1 MSTKKY
7 GDKQEEE
14 SWKILTHS
22 KLLSATGEFDVE
34 SIQFL
39 NLASCEIEDISALG
53 NCLNLVR
60 LDLRKNEI
68 SILNPLRN
76 LKLLTTL
83 NLSAN
88 RISNIDAL
96 ASLEMLSDLNLS
108 GNLIGSFERV
118 QCLKSID
125 TLQKLRFYDSINKL
139 SNPICHN
146 ISYEDKIMKILPSL
160 VMLDG
165 MKLKGGGSEL
175 FKICA
180 DLDKQIKN
188 AHESVNTAHHSE
200 YCDCGCCSDEQ
211 YDDETTFGPVE
222 ERAIPGSWL
231 MPGYFS
237 LPTKNNK
244 EDYATSEFK
253 ETLDEC
259 RRINNAAKEHV
270 SSLTK

>member
-188 AHESVNTAHHSE
+188 
-200 YCDCGCCSDEQ
+200 
-211 YDDETTFGPVE
+211 ETTFGPVE